1 MDKKIGAIGELKE
14 GSFILIEGTPC
25 KVVDVT
31 KSKPGKHGSAKIR
44 LEAQGLVDDKR
55 RSIVMRA
62 DERVEIPIIDKRNA
76 QVVSITA
83 NKANCMDLE
92 TFEMFELE
100 ITPEY
105 QGKVIEGATILYWDI
120 GVKMIK
126 GVK

>member
-14 GSFILIEGTPC
+14 GSFILIEDIPC

-76 QVVSITA
+76 QVVSITE

-100 ITPEY
+100 IPPEY

-120 GVKMIK
+120 GVKMLK